1 MYSPLAPIVSQW
13 LITIRLMYLILV
25 AHLLTPPLNLKMPSF
40 VARQQDPLALVIR
53 NDYGLEME
61 KPKKNRFE
69 KLAMAIAKAQDN

>member
-1 MYSPLAPIVSQW
+1 
-13 LITIRLMYLILV
+13 
-25 AHLLTPPLNLKMPSF
+25 MPSF
-40 VARQQDPLALVIR
+40 VARQQDPIALVIR